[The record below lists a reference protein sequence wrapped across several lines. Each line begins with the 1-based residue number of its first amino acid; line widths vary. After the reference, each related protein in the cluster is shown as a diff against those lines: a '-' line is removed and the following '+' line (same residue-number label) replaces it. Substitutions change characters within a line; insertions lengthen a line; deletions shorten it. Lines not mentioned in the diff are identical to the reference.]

1 MAFEFLGRG
10 FGFPL
15 GRVGS
20 AALVGGVEK
29 VQQSIYLILSTSP
42 GERVMRPDFGC
53 GIHDL
58 TFMPNTDSLR
68 GMVQVQVTE
77 ALARWEPR
85 IDVIG
90 VTAISDPNAPNRLLV
105 DVEYRLRSNN
115 ALYNQVY
122 PLFLSEG
129 VGLPDPLGGGST

>member
-20 AALVGGVEK
+20 ATLVGGVEK

-90 VTAISDPNAPNRLLV
+90 VTAISDANAPNRLLV